1 MSYILEALRKAE
13 RERNVGQVPDL
24 TAVCA
29 LPPPPAKRLWP
40 WLLLVGALGI
50 NAAVLAWVFIP
61 HEQPAAGLS
70 AAPGSTV
77 GAPRQAV
84 APSSGQLTA
93 ADFAALAPPA
103 APKEAPEVA
112 AKPPPP
118 VKVAKQEPPS
128 VPESPRTRRAGTVR
142 TEPPTNPSLATRTP
156 LPEPPP
162 LEEQR
167 PMPGKAPAATPKR
180 SAIPSDSPL
189 PTNYVAP
196 ELSMDVHVYSE
207 QPNQRFVLINARRYR
222 EGEQLKEGP
231 VVEAITREGALLRY
245 GEQRFM
251 LTLQH

>member
-29 LPPPPAKRLWP
+29 LPPLSKKPVWP

-61 HEQPAAGLS
+61 HEQPAKAPT

-77 GAPRQAV
+77 GAPHQAA
-84 APSSGQLTA
+84 APSSSQLTA
-93 ADFAALAPPA
+93 ADFATPTPPA
-103 APKEAPEVA
+103 VPKEVPEVA
-112 AKPPPP
+112 VKPPPP

-128 VPESPRTRRAGTVR
+128 VPESPRTRHAGTVR
-142 TEPPTNPSLATRTP
+142 TAPLDNPSLTTRTP

-162 LEEQR
+162 VEEQR
-167 PMPGKAPAATPKR
+167 PMPDKAPAATPKR
-180 SAIPSDSPL
+180 STTPPDSPL
-189 PTNYVAP
+189 PPNYVAP

>member
-29 LPPPPAKRLWP
+29 LPPPPARKLWP
-40 WLLLVGALGI
+40 WLLLVGVLSI

-61 HEQPAAGLS
+61 HGQSATGQT

-77 GAPRQAV
+77 GAPRQAA

-93 ADFAALAPPA
+93 ADFAAPAPPP
-103 APKEAPEVA
+103 APKEAPEVV
-112 AKPPPP
+112 AKPPP
-118 VKVAKQEPPS
+118 VKIAKQEPPS

-142 TEPPTNPSLATRTP
+142 TESLDNPSLATRTP
-156 LPEPPP
+156 LPVPPP
-162 LEEQR
+162 VEEQR

-180 SAIPSDSPL
+180 PTLPSDSPL
-189 PTNYVAP
+189 APNYVAP

-207 QPNQRFVLINARRYR
+207 KPDQRFVLINSRRYR

>member
-29 LPPPPAKRLWP
+29 LPPPPTKRLWP

-50 NAAVLAWVFIP
+50 NAAVLAWVFMP
-61 HEQPAAGLS
+61 HEQPAAGPT

-93 ADFAALAPPA
+93 ADFAALAPPV
-103 APKEAPEVA
+103 APKEAPAVA

-118 VKVAKQEPPS
+118 VKITKQEPPS
-128 VPESPRTRRAGTVR
+128 APESPRTRRAGTVR
-142 TEPPTNPSLATRTP
+142 TEPLDNPSLATRTP
-156 LPEPPP
+156 LPEPSP

-167 PMPGKAPAATPKR
+167 PTSGKTPASRQP
-180 SAIPSDSPL
+180 AIPSAPPLSP
-189 PTNYVAP
+189 NYVAP

-207 QPNQRFVLINARRYR
+207 QPNQRFVLINSKRYR

>member
-29 LPPPPAKRLWP
+29 LPPPAKKRVWP

-50 NAAVLAWVFIP
+50 NAAVLVWVFMP
-61 HEQPAAGLS
+61 HERSTADPT
-70 AAPGSTV
+70 AAPTGTT
-77 GAPRQAV
+77 GIPQQAMAP
-84 APSSGQLTA
+84 PSGQLTA
-93 ADFAALAPPA
+93 ADFAAPAPPA
-103 APKEAPEVA
+103 APKEAPAVA

-118 VKVAKQEPPS
+118 IKVAKQEPPS
-128 VPESPRTRRAGTVR
+128 VPESPKTRRAGTVR
-142 TEPPTNPSLATRTP
+142 TEPLDNPPMATRAL
-156 LPEPPP
+156 LPESPPVEEPRP
-162 LEEQR
+162 LSGKTPASRR
-167 PMPGKAPAATPKR
+167 P
-180 SAIPSDSPL
+180 AIPSDPPLSP
-189 PTNYVAP
+189 NYVAP

-207 QPNQRFVLINARRYR
+207 QPNQRFVLINSRRYR

>member
-29 LPPPPAKRLWP
+29 LPPPSKKPVWP

-61 HEQPAAGLS
+61 HEQQPAPA
-70 AAPGSTV
+70 
-77 GAPRQAV
+77 
-84 APSSGQLTA
+84 LT
-93 ADFAALAPPA
+93 A
-103 APKEAPEVA
+103 APKEVPEVA
-112 AKPPPP
+112 VKPPPP
-118 VKVAKQEPPS
+118 VKIAKQEPPS
-128 VPESPRTRRAGTVR
+128 VPESPRTRRAGTVG
-142 TEPPTNPSLATRTP
+142 TEPLANPSLATRTP
-156 LPEPPP
+156 LPEPPST
-162 LEEQR
+162 EEQR
-167 PMPGKAPAATPKR
+167 PMPDKVPAATPKR
-180 SAIPSDSPL
+180 SATPPDSPL
-189 PTNYVAP
+189 PPNYVAP

-222 EGEQLKEGP
+222 EGERLKEGP